1 MGFLQFILPRWRRM
15 SDHPTPNGDED
26 KTMPQDRA
34 PHNRI
39 RQAAVRFFPSAP
51 PQTSENS
58 ATREFPNIDAF
69 DAAPWIGLHYR
80 HEFLLHHRHELL
92 AYPGDA

>member
-1 MGFLQFILPRWRRM
+1 MGFLQFILPRLRRTYH
-15 SDHPTPNGDED
+15 HPTPNGDED

-39 RQAAVRFFPSAP
+39 RQGAVPSCPSAP
-51 PQTSENS
+51 PETSGNS
-58 ATREFPNIDAF
+58 AAREIPSIDAF
-69 DAAPWIGLHYR
+69 GASPWVGLHYR